1 MKAQILL
8 ISGLLFAAGCSTG
21 SKSQPVAETDPLDVQ
36 SADYTYSEPMPNENP
51 NQYVAPMAA
60 APVYTPMEPAVSTT
74 PAPVASQTY
83 TIQKGDTAWG
93 LAKRYYGDGKQFHK
107 IFEANPGLSEKNFP
121 AGKTI
126 TIPQ

>member
-1 MKAQILL
+1 MNTRIALFL
-8 ISGLLFAAGCSTG
+8 GLMLAAGCSTG

-36 SADYTYSEPMPNENP
+36 NADYSQPVEPVE
-51 NQYVAPMAA
+51 YVAPPAA
-60 APVYTPMEPAVSTT
+60 APVYTAPEPAVTST
-74 PAPVASQTY
+74 PAPAIGTSY
-83 TIQKGDTAWG
+83 TIQRGDTAWG